1 MAYRDWMAD
10 IPCQFIGKKNID
22 ILISAFAKQI
32 EELEQVY
39 EDLKTKTSLDTAKGQ
54 NLRYVGD
61 IMATSVKEA
70 QTILKDVSNE
80 EIQDETYR
88 KVLQYKALKNS
99 CDCTYSDI
107 MDSINLLWDSNS
119 IKYVEPPER
128 PGTVFIT
135 LPEATIDGMDPA
147 VGRVLAIKP
156 AGVAMLYTVDYVAG
170 VNISGIEKTQL
181 PKMIMKIP
189 GVKLA
194 NEVIPGISVSVDVQ
208 NEEKTETSVII
219 YYSYW
224 VLDGT
229 YSLDGT
235 KKLNAK
241 KTEEVL

>member
-1 MAYRDWMAD
+1 MAYRDWIDD
-10 IPCQFIGKKNID
+10 IPHQFTGKKNID

-39 EDLKTKTSLDTAKGQ
+39 EDLKTKVSLDTAKGQ

-70 QTILKDVSNE
+70 QTILKDVNNE

-88 KVLQYKALKNS
+88 KVLQYKSLKNS

-107 MDSINLLWDSNS
+107 MDSIT
-119 IKYVEPPER
+119 YVEPEER
-128 PGTVFIT
+128 PATVFIT
-135 LPEATIDGMDPA
+135 LPEAKMDSMDPA

-170 VNISGIEKTQL
+170 VNISGIEKAQL
-181 PKMIMKIP
+181 SKMIMKIP
-189 GVKLA
+189 GVKIS
-194 NEVIPGISVSVDVQ
+194 NEMIPGISILVDVQ
-208 NEEKTETSVII
+208 NEEKAEASVII
-219 YYSYW
+219 YYSFW
-224 VLDGT
+224 MLDGT
-229 YSLDGT
+229 YLLDGT

-241 KTEEVL
+241 RTEEVL